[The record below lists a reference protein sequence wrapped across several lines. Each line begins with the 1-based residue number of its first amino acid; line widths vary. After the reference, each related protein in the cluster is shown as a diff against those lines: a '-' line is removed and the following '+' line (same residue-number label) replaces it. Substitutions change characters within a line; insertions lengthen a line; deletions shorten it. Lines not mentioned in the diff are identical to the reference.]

1 MMFRYGILTFTE
13 ALSGIGIFALFARTN
28 WDEAKIPRIPKIF
41 RFFFVVACA
50 DRNGSYEDKFGI
62 IQI

>member
-28 WDEAKIPRIPKIF
+28 WNEAEIPRIPKIF
-41 RFFFVVACA
+41 RRFFVACA